1 MFVGVR
7 ERLGLYGAGS
17 LTSRPNRVPRAS
29 RNGPRRWTLRR
40 SDLGIEIEER
50 FQAGVQLLFDIFLAA
65 LEYVHG
71 DVGFPAIREFHGSL
85 PHLGHILRRQQPHA
99 VDQRQICHGVIL
111 RRLSRLPRTRIVWDL
126 EFRAFSFRIPECLEK
141 RPEFWFPYSRVV
153 FSPWSW
159 RSRFLRKSHP
169 PIRLPLS
176 RR

>member
-50 FQAGVQLLFDIFLAA
+50 FQAGAQLLFDIFLAA

-111 RRLSRLPRTRIVWDL
+111 RRLSRLPRTRIVQSKDFYH
-126 EFRAFSFRIPECLEK
+126 EGHEV
-141 RPEFWFPYSRVV
+141 SREN
-153 FSPWSW
+153 PPNE
-159 RSRFLRKSHP
+159 FLRDTSCP
-169 PIRLPLS
+169 SWLRLLSCSAKGPLPS
-176 RR
+176 S